1 MSGEISQLIKS
12 SHEDKLSWEN
22 WPQGPNLC
30 LIPVTGLCSWVINIY
45 AFHLVWM
52 VVLPKRKAL
61 AQANQDLAA
70 ARAKLAELKA
80 KLQVT

>member
-1 MSGEISQLIKS
+1 
-12 SHEDKLSWEN
+12 
-22 WPQGPNLC
+22 
-30 LIPVTGLCSWVINIY
+30 
-45 AFHLVWM
+45 M

-80 KLQVT
+80 KLQVSFSVNEAITHHHFSSQRYHWPLFTFIIQEGI

>member
-1 MSGEISQLIKS
+1 
-12 SHEDKLSWEN
+12 
-22 WPQGPNLC
+22 
-30 LIPVTGLCSWVINIY
+30 
-45 AFHLVWM
+45 M

-80 KLQVT
+80 KLQVSFSVNTSLLIHTTDHCLHLLFKKAFRRTHTVTVTQTDLQDLIT